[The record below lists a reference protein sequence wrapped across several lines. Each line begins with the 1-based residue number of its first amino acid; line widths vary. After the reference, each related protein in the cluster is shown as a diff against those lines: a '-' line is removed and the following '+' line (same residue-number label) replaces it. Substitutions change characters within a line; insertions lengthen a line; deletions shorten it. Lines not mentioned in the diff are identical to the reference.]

1 MAAPTDRRLG
11 WLHQPS
17 FKAGQS
23 DMQDAGLVEPTQPTS
38 WTPPPSLPLP
48 SQGEGP
54 KLAASAA
61 PARAVPRLASWRD
74 RRTRQPDARRPP
86 PALPPARPRRAG
98 TALRARSEEH
108 TSELQSLMRSSYAA
122 FCLKKKNIIKV

>member
-74 RRTRQPDARRPP
+74 RRTRQPDARRPT

-98 TALRARSEEH
+98 TALRAVQAQVRARESVL
-108 TSELQSLMRSSYAA
+108 LQRRALRFGRAE
-122 FCLKKKNIIKV
+122 I